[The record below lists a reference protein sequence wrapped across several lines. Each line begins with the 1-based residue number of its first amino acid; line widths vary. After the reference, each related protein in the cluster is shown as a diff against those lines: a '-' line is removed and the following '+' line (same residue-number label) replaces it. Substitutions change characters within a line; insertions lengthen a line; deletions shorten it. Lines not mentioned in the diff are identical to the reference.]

1 MALVHDFVVIPK
13 DGDYF
18 ISNHNPNKIAIHDD
32 IILYIADTIK

>member
-13 DGDYF
+13 DGDF